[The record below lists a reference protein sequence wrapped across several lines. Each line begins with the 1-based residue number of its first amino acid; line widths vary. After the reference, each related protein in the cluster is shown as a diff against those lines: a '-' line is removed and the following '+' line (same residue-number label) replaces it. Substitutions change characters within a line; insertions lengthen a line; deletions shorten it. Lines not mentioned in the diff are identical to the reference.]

1 MNWFTDLF
9 KSKKK
14 KEELRK
20 AEEAQRHANAREVY
34 RANMAARFGTPSQT
48 QSNLKSSESSSGIG
62 YPSYP
67 SYPYPPVH
75 TMMTPSYS
83 RDDDDSCSRR
93 SSVTRES
100 DYNMCSGTS
109 SSDNSSYS
117 SSDSSSSDTGS
128 SSCD

>member
-20 AEEAQRHANAREVY
+20 AEENQRHANAREVY
-34 RANMAARFGTPSQT
+34 RANMAARFGQPSQT
-48 QSNLKSSESSSGIG
+48 QSNFKSSESSRGID
-62 YPSYP
+62 YP

-100 DYNMCSGTS
+100 DYNMCSDT
-109 SSDNSSYS
+109 NY
-117 SSDSSSSDTGS
+117 SDSSSSDTGS
-128 SSCD
+128 SSWD